1 MNSAYI
7 HIIEYYIKMR
17 IYNINAIG
25 INNNESKKYH
35 IQPKKSSAKNIFC
48 ESIL

>member
-7 HIIEYYIKMR
+7 HIIEYYVEMR
-17 IYNINAIG
+17 IYITAIG

-35 IQPKKSSAKNIFC
+35 IQQ
-48 ESIL
+48 